1 MTLSAFALF
10 LASAAADPAAL
21 DSAVDSSPAG
31 ASAVP
36 EFLAADVGNIT
47 HGRSLVSPGCQQ
59 CCSTGNCY
67 RAFQAR
73 RAIRR
78 ASSAARR
85 TSAATHFDACA
96 PRRNSAQFSDALS
109 PLLAP
114 AQSSRPG
121 MCCGRSPSFYCCPT
135 GTTCYQNA
143 GGTGMCRQGYSRGYG
158 YHRTGYQ
165 SGGVGAL
172 IGAIAL
178 LVCILAA
185 GWACSRRGM
194 GGDVVVVGQSV
205 PGGVPYGVGVQP
217 GYGVG
222 YGGYP
227 MGVGYGGGMGGVGM
241 GAAAGF
247 VGGMAMGEMLDH
259 GGGYGGGYG
268 GGGFGGGGGDF
279 VADGGMDMGGG
290 FAGDQ

>member
-1 MTLSAFALF
+1 
-10 LASAAADPAAL
+10 
-21 DSAVDSSPAG
+21 
-31 ASAVP
+31 
-36 EFLAADVGNIT
+36 
-47 HGRSLVSPGCQQ
+47 
-59 CCSTGNCY
+59 
-67 RAFQAR
+67 
-73 RAIRR
+73 
-78 ASSAARR
+78 
-85 TSAATHFDACA
+85 
-96 PRRNSAQFSDALS
+96 
-109 PLLAP
+109 
-114 AQSSRPG
+114 

-172 IGAIAL
+172 LGAIAL
-178 LVCILAA
+178 LICILAA

-227 MGVGYGGGMGGVGM
+227 VGVGYGGGMGGVGM

-290 FAGDQ
+290 FDADS

>member
-1 MTLSAFALF
+1 MTVRQSRTDSSVHFEVLSASRGCGPIGRCLF
-10 LASAAADPAAL
+10 
-21 DSAVDSSPAG
+21 
-31 ASAVP
+31 
-36 EFLAADVGNIT
+36 
-47 HGRSLVSPGCQQ
+47 
-59 CCSTGNCY
+59 
-67 RAFQAR
+67 
-73 RAIRR
+73 
-78 ASSAARR
+78 
-85 TSAATHFDACA
+85 
-96 PRRNSAQFSDALS
+96 

-178 LVCILAA
+178 LICILAA

-205 PGGVPYGVGVQP
+205 PG
-217 GYGVG
+217 
-222 YGGYP
+222 
-227 MGVGYGGGMGGVGM
+227 
-241 GAAAGF
+241 
-247 VGGMAMGEMLDH
+247 LSLIH
-259 GGGYGGGYG
+259 I
-268 GGGFGGGGGDF
+268 
-279 VADGGMDMGGG
+279 
-290 FAGDQ
+290 

>member
-1 MTLSAFALF
+1 
-10 LASAAADPAAL
+10 
-21 DSAVDSSPAG
+21 
-31 ASAVP
+31 
-36 EFLAADVGNIT
+36 
-47 HGRSLVSPGCQQ
+47 
-59 CCSTGNCY
+59 
-67 RAFQAR
+67 
-73 RAIRR
+73 
-78 ASSAARR
+78 
-85 TSAATHFDACA
+85 
-96 PRRNSAQFSDALS
+96 
-109 PLLAP
+109 
-114 AQSSRPG
+114 

-172 IGAIAL
+172 LGAVAL

-222 YGGYP
+222 YGGSP

-259 GGGYGGGYG
+259 GGGYGGG
-268 GGGFGGGGGDF
+268 GFGGGGGDF

-290 FAGDQ
+290 FDADS